1 MKAKK
6 SLKKSIGLYRRLSLN
21 DRIWVTNEL
30 AKELK
35 PLSESEI
42 KRLAK
47 SFGFGVCQPKIF
59 LSHSHRDKGFV
70 RPLARK
76 LENHG
81 IGVWLDEAE
90 LNVGDSILSCLSK
103 AIYDVDFVLVVISKA
118 SIKSSWVKEELE
130 IAMTRQIAGKKL
142 TVLPLIKDDCKLPK
156 FLTGKFYA
164 DFTTPYR
171 RRKNFAILINSILN
185 TLVWTKSQK
194 APKEFMY

>member
-1 MKAKK
+1 MKAKE
-6 SLKKSIGLYRRLSLN
+6 SLKKGIDRYRRLSVN
-21 DRIWVTNEL
+21 DRNWVTKEL
-30 AKELK
+30 AKELN
-35 PLSESEI
+35 PLSEYEI

-47 SFGFGVCQPKIF
+47 SFGAGVRQSKIF
-59 LSHSHRDKGFV
+59 LSHSHRDKRFV
-70 RPLARK
+70 RSLARK

-90 LNVGDSILSCLSK
+90 FNVGDSILSRLSE
-103 AIYDVDFVLVVISKA
+103 AIYDVDFVLAVISKA

-171 RRKNFAILINSILN
+171 RRKNFAILINSISN
-185 TLVWTKSQK
+185 TLIKTKRQK